1 MPKRLP
7 HSKLYEWHI
16 VRIRAT
22 PAVLVVY
29 VQAADEEQ
37 AIKEAIARHGIG
49 SPQRQARLT
58 AQRVPEINLKLV

>member
-29 VQAADEEQ
+29 VQAPDEEQ

-49 SPQRQARLT
+49 SPQRQARLNRT
-58 AQRVPEINLKLV
+58 ACARDQLKLV